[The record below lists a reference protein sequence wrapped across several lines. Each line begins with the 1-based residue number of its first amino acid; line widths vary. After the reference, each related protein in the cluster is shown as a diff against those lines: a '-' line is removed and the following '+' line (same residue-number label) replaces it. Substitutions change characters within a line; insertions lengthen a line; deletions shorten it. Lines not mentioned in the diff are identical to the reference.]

1 MVSPDSR
8 LIINQSEIAAQVID
22 GEAIIM
28 NITTGVYCSM
38 DRVGAVVW
46 GWIERGHSVA
56 EMSEGLTS
64 LYEVPPAQAQADL
77 ERLIGQLVED
87 GLVRIDPVADGQLGS
102 PVPPAESRLPYVA
115 PELNRY
121 GDMADLLALDPPM
134 PVLPASPWTAPEER
148 A

>member
-1 MVSPDSR
+1 MVSADSR
-8 LIINQSEIAAQVID
+8 VVINASEIAAQVID

-28 NITTGVYCSM
+28 NLTTGIYCSM
-38 DRVGAVVW
+38 DRVGAAVW

-56 EMSEGLTS
+56 DMVEGLTS
-64 LYEVPPAQAQADL
+64 RYDVPPARAQADL
-77 ERLIGQLVED
+77 ERLLDQLVQD
-87 GLVRIDPVADGQLGS
+87 GLVHVAAANGSLGNPVA
-102 PVPPAESRLPYVA
+102 PAEERLPYLA

-134 PVLPASPWTAPEER
+134 PVLPASPWTAPDDK

>member
-1 MVSPDSR
+1 MVSAESR
-8 LIINQSEIAAQVID
+8 VVINASEIAAQVID

-28 NITTGVYCSM
+28 NLTTGIYCSM

-56 EMSEGLTS
+56 DMVEGLTS
-64 LYEVPPAQAQADL
+64 LYDVPPVQAQADL
-77 ERLIGQLVED
+77 ERLIDQLVQD
-87 GLVRIDPVADGQLGS
+87 GLVHIAAANGRLGN
-102 PVPPAESRLPYVA
+102 PAEPTDARLPYVA

-134 PVLPASPWTAPEER
+134 PVLPASPWAAPEEK

>member
-1 MVSPDSR
+1 MVSAESR
-8 LIINQSEIAAQVID
+8 VVINASEIAAQVID

-28 NITTGVYCSM
+28 NLTTGVYCSM

-46 GWIERGHSVA
+46 SWIERGHSVA
-56 EMSEGLTS
+56 DMVDGLTS
-64 LYEVPPAQAQADL
+64 LYDVPPPQAQADL
-77 ERLIGQLVED
+77 ERLIDQLVQD
-87 GLVRIDPVADGQLGS
+87 GLVQIEAANGRLGN
-102 PVPPAESRLPYVA
+102 PAAPTGERLPYLA

-134 PVLPASPWTAPEER
+134 PVLPASPWAAPEEK

>member
-1 MVSPDSR
+1 MISPDSR
-8 LIINQSEIAAQVID
+8 LFINGSEVAAQVID

-46 GWIERGHSVA
+46 SWIERGHTIT
-56 EMSEGLTS
+56 EMSEGLTG
-64 LYEVPPAQAQADL
+64 LYEVSPEQARADL
-77 ERLIGQLVED
+77 ERLIDQLAQD
-87 GLVRIDPVADGQLGS
+87 GLVQSGPAAGPALGR
-102 PVPPAESRLPYVA
+102 PVPAAAARLPYAA

-134 PVLPASPWTAPEER
+134 PILPASPWTAPGDK

>member
-8 LIINQSEIAAQVID
+8 AVINGSEVAAQVID

-28 NITTGVYCSM
+28 NLSTGIYCSM

-46 GWIERGHSVA
+46 GWIELGHTIA
-56 EMSEGLTS
+56 EMAEGLS
-64 LYEVPPAQAQADL
+64 ALYEVPPTQARADL
-77 ERLIGQLVED
+77 ERLIGQLVQD
-87 GLVRIDPVADGQLGS
+87 DLIRVGPADGARLGS
-102 PVPPAESRLPYVA
+102 PAAPESRLPYVA

-134 PVLPASPWTAPEER
+134 PVLPPSPWTNPEEK

>member
-1 MVSPDSR
+1 MAAPDSR
-8 LIINQSEIAAQVID
+8 AVINGSEVAAQVID

-28 NITTGVYCSM
+28 NLSTGIYCSM

-46 GWIERGHSVA
+46 GWIERGHTIA
-56 EMSEGLTS
+56 EMADGLAAV
-64 LYEVPPAQAQADL
+64 YEVQPAQARADL
-77 ERLIGQLVED
+77 ERLIGQLVQD
-87 GLVRIDPVADGQLGS
+87 NLVQLGPGADGALGS
-102 PVPPAESRLPYVA
+102 PAAPAQVRQPYAA

-134 PVLPASPWTAPEER
+134 PVLPPRPWTNPEDK